1 MTNTPPDPGSSRLG
15 FDELV
20 GIIIAFATIGTILA
34 LTLGRTKG
42 FNPGG
47 FLSSSPITPTP
58 EATEGATPVAPIVEA
73 TPEVTPSPS
82 PQAAAIAPSPVPAT
96 PSPIATAS
104 PVPTAEQGVKIVPP
118 VVMQAPPAQRA
129 PKKATTTERAPK
141 KATTANVSDFP
152 DVPKD
157 LWARPYIEALAA
169 QGLISG
175 FLDGSFK
182 PGNAITRAEFA
193 ALLQKAFEPKQQK
206 QVTSFTDVKPNFWAL
221 PAIQESTKSGFL
233 QGYPGNVFRPDQQIP
248 RVQVMVA
255 LANGIGLPQATNPQQ
270 VLQPYQDAAQIPN
283 YARGAVAAATQAGL
297 VVNYPNP
304 KVLNPNRNAN
314 RAEVAAM
321 VYQAL
326 VKAGKM
332 QPISSQYIVKP

>member
-42 FNPGG
+42 FNPSG

-58 EATEGATPVAPIVEA
+58 ESTEGATPVAPIVEA

-82 PQAAAIAPSPVPAT
+82 QAAAIVPSPVPAT
-96 PSPIATAS
+96 PSPTATAS
-104 PVPTAEQGVKIVPP
+104 PLPTAEEGVKIVPP

-129 PKKATTTERAPK
+129 PKKP
-141 KATTANVSDFP
+141 TTATVSNFP

-193 ALLQKAFEPKQQK
+193 ALLQKAFEQKQQK

-221 PAIQESTKSGFL
+221 PAIQDATKSGFM

-248 RVQVMVA
+248 RVQVIVS
-255 LANGIGLPQATNPQQ
+255 LANGIGLSPATNPQQ
-270 VLQPYQDAAQIPN
+270 VLQTYQDAAQIPN
-283 YARGAVAAATQAGL
+283 YAQGAVAASTQAGL
-297 VVNYPNP
+297 VANYPNP
-304 KVLNPNRNAN
+304 KVLNPNRDAN

>member
-47 FLSSSPITPTP
+47 ILSSSPITPTP

-73 TPEVTPSPS
+73 TPEVSPS
-82 PQAAAIAPSPVPAT
+82 PQATEIEPSPVLAT

-104 PVPTAEQGVKIVPP
+104 PLPTAEEGVKIVPP

-129 PKKATTTERAPK
+129 PKQSATAK
-141 KATTANVSDFP
+141 VSSFP

-182 PGNAITRAEFA
+182 PGNAITRAEYA
-193 ALLQKAFEPKQQK
+193 ALLKKAFEQKQQK

-221 PAIQESTKSGFL
+221 PAIQEATKSGFM

-248 RVQVMVA
+248 RVQVIVS
-255 LANGIGLPQATNPQQ
+255 LANGIGLPQASNPQQ
-270 VLQPYQDAAQIPN
+270 VLQTYQDAAQVPN
-283 YARGAVAAATQAGL
+283 YAQEAVAAATQAGL
-297 VVNYPNP
+297 VANYPNP

>member
-47 FLSSSPITPTP
+47 FLSSSPVTPTP
-58 EATEGATPVAPIVEA
+58 EATEGATPVAPIVGA
-73 TPEVTPSPS
+73 TPEVSPS
-82 PQAAAIAPSPVPAT
+82 PQATEISPSPVPAT

-104 PVPTAEQGVKIVPP
+104 PLPTAEEGVKIVPP

-129 PKKATTTERAPK
+129 PKKATTAK
-141 KATTANVSDFP
+141 VSNFP

-169 QGLISG
+169 QGLITG

-182 PGNAITRAEFA
+182 PGNAITRAEYA
-193 ALLQKAFEPKQQK
+193 ALLEKAFEQKPQK
-206 QVTSFTDVKPNFWAL
+206 QATSFTDVKPNFWAS
-221 PAIQESTKSGFL
+221 PAIQEATKSGFM

-248 RVQVMVA
+248 RVQVIVS
-255 LANGIGLPQATNPQQ
+255 LAKGIGLPPATNPQR
-270 VLQPYQDAAQIPN
+270 VLQTYQDAGQIPS
-283 YARGAVAAATQAGL
+283 YAQGAVAEATQAGL
-297 VVNYPNP
+297 VANYPNP

>member
-73 TPEVTPSPS
+73 TPEASPS
-82 PQAAAIAPSPVPAT
+82 PQATEITPSPVPAT
-96 PSPIATAS
+96 PLPTATAS
-104 PVPTAEQGVKIVPP
+104 PLPTAEEGVKIVPP

-129 PKKATTTERAPK
+129 PKKP
-141 KATTANVSDFP
+141 TTATVSNFP

-182 PGNAITRAEFA
+182 PGNAITRAEYA

-221 PAIQESTKSGFL
+221 PAIQEATKSGFM
-233 QGYPGNVFRPDQQIP
+233 QGYPRNVFRPDQQIP
-248 RVQVMVA
+248 RVQVIVS
-255 LANGIGLPQATNPQQ
+255 LANGIGLPPATNPQQ
-270 VLQPYQDAAQIPN
+270 VLQTYQDAAQIPN
-283 YARGAVAAATQAGL
+283 YAQGAVAAATQAGL
-297 VVNYPNP
+297 VTNYPNP
-304 KVLNPNRNAN
+304 KALNPNRDAN

>member
-73 TPEVTPSPS
+73 TPEASPS
-82 PQAAAIAPSPVPAT
+82 PQAAEITPSPVPAT
-96 PSPIATAS
+96 PLPTATAS
-104 PVPTAEQGVKIVPP
+104 PLPTAEEGVKIVPP

-129 PKKATTTERAPK
+129 PKKP
-141 KATTANVSDFP
+141 TTATVSNFP

-182 PGNAITRAEFA
+182 PGNAITRAEYA

-221 PAIQESTKSGFL
+221 PAIQEATKSGFM
-233 QGYPGNVFRPDQQIP
+233 QGYPRNVFRPDQQIP
-248 RVQVMVA
+248 RVQVIVS
-255 LANGIGLPQATNPQQ
+255 LANGIGLPPATNPQQ
-270 VLQPYQDAAQIPN
+270 VLQTYQDAAQIPN
-283 YARGAVAAATQAGL
+283 YAQGAVAAATQAGL
-297 VVNYPNP
+297 VTNYPNP
-304 KVLNPNRNAN
+304 KALNPNRDAN

>member
-42 FNPGG
+42 FNPSG

-82 PQAAAIAPSPVPAT
+82 RQATEIVPSPVPAT
-96 PSPIATAS
+96 PSPIAAAS

-118 VVMQAPPAQRA
+118 VVMQVPPA
-129 PKKATTTERAPK
+129 ERAPK
-141 KATTANVSDFP
+141 KPTTAKVPSFP
-152 DVPKD
+152 DVPQD

-193 ALLQKAFEPKQQK
+193 ALLQKAFEQKQQK
-206 QVTSFTDVKPNFWAL
+206 QVTPFTDVKPNFWAL
-221 PAIQESTKSGFL
+221 PAIQEATKGGFM

-248 RVQVMVA
+248 RVQVIVA
-255 LANGIGLPQATNPQQ
+255 LANGIGLPPATNPQQ
-270 VLQPYQDAAQIPN
+270 VLQTYQDAAQIPN

-297 VVNYPNP
+297 VANYPNS

-321 VYQAL
+321 AYQAL